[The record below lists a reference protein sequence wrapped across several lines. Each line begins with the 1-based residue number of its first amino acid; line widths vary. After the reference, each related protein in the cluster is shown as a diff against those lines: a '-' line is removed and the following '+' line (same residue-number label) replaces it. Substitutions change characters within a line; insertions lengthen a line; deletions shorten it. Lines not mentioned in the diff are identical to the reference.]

1 VSLRLRQEIQAALR
15 RGDGELSV
23 CSVPR
28 RTERATSTLK
38 FEQDLSKES
47 GVRGAILEE
56 KTEESAIRTI
66 ESKGFLQTSPLPL
79 GYRALLNTLAFRAKK
94 VHLSGGHEGH
104 ASEKTN
110 TGAGDG
116 GRTRDIDLGKVALYH

>member
-1 VSLRLRQEIQAALR
+1 MQDSSGR
-15 RGDGELSV
+15 RVGGV
-23 CSVPR
+23 VGH
-28 RTERATSTLK
+28 LK

-47 GVRGAILEE
+47 GSNRGIFEE
-56 KTEESAIRTI
+56 KTEESAVRTI

-79 GYRALLNTLAFRAKK
+79 GYRAPAPYVSVPAGKCP
-94 VHLSGGHEGH
+94 SGADQAGGQ
-104 ASEKTN
+104 K